1 MRKPSF
7 TCFMHKIPS
16 KAFLVSILVSAS
28 QALKVCYAH
37 THNDSV
43 LKEMSHQGV
52 VTELSQLTN
61 SLIFIKGLRSL
72 TDVFGRVYW
81 FSTILT
87 GQLHYIDALPP
98 NVNAQFYALKNTRQC
113 KNCKQ
118 TKLSFLVRKLLNETR
133 SCMTHHILLD
143 RLETFPN
150 STLVSSL
157 DDKFL
162 SEIRSSITY

>member
-52 VTELSQLTN
+52 VTELSQLTKLIDIQKGAQKFDRRVWKGV
-61 SLIFIKGLRSL
+61 LIFNH
-72 TDVFGRVYW
+72 F
-81 FSTILT
+81 
-87 GQLHYIDALPP
+87 
-98 NVNAQFYALKNTRQC
+98 
-113 KNCKQ
+113 
-118 TKLSFLVRKLLNETR
+118 
-133 SCMTHHILLD
+133 D
-143 RLETFPN
+143 RTAPL
-150 STLVSSL
+150 
-157 DDKFL
+157 
-162 SEIRSSITY
+162 Y